1 MRHQRMAAVLGAFAL
16 GATGLTAT
24 ASATAAPTADAG
36 TSASTTSTTG
46 PETSY
51 VVLADRGGSASDLAD
66 RLKAKGAKIVSV
78 NDKIGMVT
86 VTSTDTGFAAKTR
99 TMDGVYGAAEE
110 GIVGRSPQRLSQGKL
125 DKNKRI
131 ERPPTPAASQAKA
144 ASVGKGLGKGKGK
157 GKGPKGD
164 DPLDDKLWGLDMINT
179 AAAHQVESGDKR
191 VKVGVID
198 TGVDASHP
206 DIAPNFDRKLSRN
219 FTYDIPAIDG
229 PCEVESCVD
238 PADVDNGGHGTHVAG
253 TIAASK
259 NGIGVSGVAPDVS
272 IVNVRAGQDSGYF
285 FVGPTVNALT
295 YSADA
300 GLDVVNMSFYVDPWA
315 YYCQGGA
322 PEDSPE
328 EAAEQDMT
336 IESMSRALRY
346 AHSKDVTLV
355 GALGNASTDLSNPG
369 TDSSSPNFPEGNE
382 HERTIDNARC
392 RDLPVEGPEVIGV
405 SSVGP
410 TERKSYF
417 SNYTKDLQSDE
428 IEVSAPG
435 GDSREYHGTP
445 DYRSPANLILSSVPE
460 NVVKSE
466 GSVDEDGNV
475 VPEAEGSVF
484 KDCGK
489 VKGKQVCGY
498 YEYYQGTS
506 MASPHAAGVSALI
519 VSRYGTKQG
528 RSGFGLDAD
537 TTRSVLLR
545 TARDKACPEPRTQT
559 YPGLPSDYDAECVG
573 SERFNGFYGEG
584 IIDAQ
589 AAVAKKKP

>member
-1 MRHQRMAAVLGAFAL
+1 MRHQRMAAVLGALAL

-24 ASATAAPTADAG
+24 ATATAAPTAETG
-36 TSASTTSTTG
+36 STVSATG
-46 PETSY
+46 AETSY
-51 VVLADRGGSASDLAD
+51 VVLADRGGSVTALAK
-66 RLKAKGAKIVSV
+66 RLEAKGAKVVSV
-78 NDKIGMVT
+78 NDKVGMVT
-86 VTSTDTGFAAKTR
+86 VTSTDTAFATKTR
-99 TMDGVYGAAEE
+99 AMKGVFGAAEE
-110 GIVGRSPQRLSQGKL
+110 GIVGRSPQERAKKQQLERPRAQGKG
-125 DKNKRI
+125 
-131 ERPPTPAASQAKA
+131 KA
-144 ASVGKGLGKGKGK
+144 AAGQGKGKGK
-157 GKGPKGD
+157 SKSKGA
-164 DPLDDKLWGLDMINT
+164 DPLDDKLWGLDMIN
-179 AAAHQVESGDKR
+179 ASAAHKVESGDKR

-206 DIAPNFDRKLSRN
+206 DIAPNFDHKLSRN
-219 FTYDIPAIDG
+219 FTTDIPDIDG

-253 TIAASK
+253 TIAAAR

-272 IVNVRAGQDSGYF
+272 IVNVRAGQDAGYF

-545 TARDKACPEPRTQT
+545 SARDKACPEPRTQT